1 MEQRPSS
8 KLAVIL
14 HADVV
19 GSTGLVQRD
28 ETKAHERIQNA
39 FRHFSEII
47 QAYKGI
53 TLEIR
58 GDALLAQFDR
68 ASAAVSA
75 ALAFQSENA
84 QANTALD
91 DDIQAVVRIGISL
104 GEVLIAD
111 GTITGEG
118 VVIAQRLEQL
128 AEPGGVNIQGA
139 AYETVPRRLPFEYMS
154 LGEKTLKGFSE
165 PVRIFSVRLK
175 PESAVPAP
183 EEPQSIDSG
192 APWWEKRW
200 FISGLVGCLAISAL
214 AGIFWLKPWDRQQE
228 SATADLN
235 APTGIETPSIA
246 VLPFA
251 NLSGDPGQEYFSDG
265 ITNDI
270 ITDLAKSP
278 DLIVIASNSS
288 FTYKGKA
295 VKVQQVGKELGVKYV
310 LEGSVQKSGDSVRIN
325 VQLIDAATG
334 GHLWAERFESTLED
348 VFALQDSVSQ
358 EVVLK
363 IPAMMITTNQQPIKR
378 GETANPMAYDAF
390 LKGWQAYR
398 RQTPESFAQARDHF
412 EQAISLDPDYS
423 RAHGALA
430 ALYWRAHQR
439 VWYYALGTSFA
450 NMLAMEHLEKAS
462 EVPTALTHM
471 VTAEIRMK
479 HGEYGAALTE
489 AEQAVEFAPN
499 DPEARNTLAQV
510 LIYSGKPQVA
520 LEHIEH
526 ALRLDPANRGYAL
539 FLRGLAEF
547 GLDRFESA
555 AKDLAKALQLNPDF
569 RRPAAILA
577 AAYGFLDKEREAR
590 AALEE
595 YESEYPAYG
604 ITSTVLSFPY
614 LHETDKSRLTEGL
627 RRVGMQVKPYTQ

>member
-28 ETKAHERIQNA
+28 EAKAHERIQNA

-47 QAYKGI
+47 EAYKGI

-58 GDALLAQFDR
+58 GDALLARFDR

-75 ALAFQSENA
+75 ALAFQAKNA
-84 QANTALD
+84 QANNALD
-91 DDIQAVVRIGISL
+91 DDILPVLRVGISL

-139 AYETVPRRLPFEYMS
+139 AYETVPRRLPFEYKS

-165 PVRIFSVRLK
+165 PVRVFSIRLK
-175 PESAVPAP
+175 PESEVPAP
-183 EEPQSIDSG
+183 EEPKSLALG
-192 APWWEKRW
+192 AGWRGKRW
-200 FISGLVGCLAISAL
+200 LIRGLVGCLAIL
-214 AGIFWLKPWDRQQE
+214 AFVGILLLERWDRKPE
-228 SATADLN
+228 SATADLM
-235 APTGIETPSIA
+235 APASIETPSIA

-251 NLSGDPGQEYFSDG
+251 NLSGNPEQEYFSDG

-270 ITDLAKSP
+270 ITDLAKSH

-325 VQLIDAATG
+325 VQLIDAITG
-334 GHLWAERFESTLED
+334 GHLWAERFEGTLED
-348 VFALQDSVSQ
+348 VFALQDSVSK
-358 EVVLK
+358 EVVSK
-363 IPAMMITTNQQPIKR
+363 IPSMMVTTKQQPIGR
-378 GETANPMAYDAF
+378 GETANPMAYELF
-390 LKGWQAYR
+390 LKGWQEYR
-398 RQTPESFAQARDHF
+398 RQTPESFALARDHF
-412 EQAISLDPDYS
+412 EEAISLDPDYS
-423 RAHGALA
+423 RAYAALA

-439 VWYYALGTSFA
+439 EWYYALRTSFA
-450 NMLAMEHLEKAS
+450 NVRAMEHLEKAS
-462 EVPTALTHM
+462 KAPTALTHM

-499 DPEARNTLAQV
+499 DPEARNTLALV

-526 ALRLDPANRGYAL
+526 ALRLDPVNQGYAL

-555 AKDLAKALQLNPDF
+555 AKDLAKALQLNPEF

-577 AAYGFLDKEREAR
+577 AAYGFLGKEREAQT
-590 AALEE
+590 ALKE
-595 YESEYPAYG
+595 YESEYPQYG
-604 ITSTVLSFPY
+604 ITSTVLFFPY
-614 LHETDKSRLTEGL
+614 LHEADKSRLTEGL
-627 RRVGMQVKPYTQ
+627 HRVGMQEKPFTQ